1 MARPAGASGQPAVSG
16 AAEGLL
22 PRIGLGSAPL
32 GGLFEPVD
40 HDAGV
45 AAVRAAVG
53 AGYRYIDTAPLY
65 GYGAAEQ
72 IIGDALSGSDVRSGS
87 DVLAGSDA
95 LAGSGALGGSNGV
108 VLSTKVGRTL
118 RPGVSR
124 EPDDMFKGSAKV
136 SARFDFSRD
145 AVRESMLASLARLD
159 RQNIEL
165 ALIHDPDDHVDQAIS
180 EAYPALEELR
190 AEGVVSLIG
199 VGTNRSD
206 VPIRFLRETDVDV
219 VLVAGRYTLLDRSAE
234 EALLP
239 EAASRGVEV
248 VAAGVY
254 NSGVLAPTDL
264 PATYDYR
271 PPARSIVDRV
281 ERLRQACGRHRV
293 PLAAAAVQFPLRHP
307 AVATVLVGARSA
319 HEAVANLEFSR
330 TSVPDEL
337 WEEIDDLHAGSLDA

>member
-1 MARPAGASGQPAVSG
+1 MARAAGASGQQAVSG
-16 AAEGLL
+16 AAERLL

-53 AGYRYIDTAPLY
+53 AGYRYVDTAPLY

-72 IIGDALSGSDVRSGS
+72 IIGDALGASD
-87 DVLAGSDA
+87 
-95 LAGSGALGGSNGV
+95 ALGGSNGI

-145 AVRESMLASLARLD
+145 AVRESMRASLARLD
-159 RQNIEL
+159 RQHIEL

-206 VPIRFLRETDVDV
+206 IPIRFLRETDVDV

-234 EALLP
+234 ETLLP

-281 ERLRQACGRHRV
+281 EKLRRACERHRV
-293 PLAAAAVQFPLRHP
+293 PLAAAAVQFPLHHP
-307 AVATVLVGARSA
+307 AVGTVLVGARSA
-319 HEAVANLEFSR
+319 HEAVENLEFSR
-330 TSVPDEL
+330 IVVPDEL
-337 WEEIDDLHAGSLDA
+337 WEEIDDLHAGSVDA